1 MTGHETGTWSVLK
14 LSRLAAAI
22 AARTLDVGAFAP
34 CVQGTKHV
42 SRSCT
47 EYLPYCGALPKA
59 RWHPAGQTWQVPQSH
74 SPYNHHHYLRT
85 KCVGEIR
92 YFEFL
97 FSPRENIQTRC

>member
-42 SRSCT
+42 SRSCIRT
-47 EYLPYCGALPKA
+47 YLTCGGTLPKA
-59 RWHPAGQTWQVPQSH
+59 SWHPAGQTWQVPPIDHTPLLS
-74 SPYNHHHYLRT
+74 SPL
-85 KCVGEIR
+85 
-92 YFEFL
+92 
-97 FSPRENIQTRC
+97 S